1 MNHNNI
7 EDIYPLSPMQQGIL
21 YHSLSS
27 QVSEYFQQVHWTFR
41 GNLNV
46 SAFEQAWQQV
56 ISRHPILR
64 TDFHWQEVDEPVQ
77 IVYRD
82 VKVAIER
89 IDWREFESQEQ
100 EAKLEDFLQT
110 DRARYFDLSQAP
122 LMRLFIIHVGNDLQK
137 FVWSF
142 HHILLDGW
150 SAAVVLK
157 ELFEIYTAM
166 CRGDSPALM
175 NTLPYRN
182 YIAWLQVQDQS
193 SAESF
198 WRKTLKGFNS
208 PNSFP
213 FDEEDSRQ
221 IQRGQC
227 EQQVSLCGSLTQSL
241 RSFAK
246 QHQLTLNTVLQGAWS
261 LLLSRHCTESDVVF
275 GTIVSGRSTNLSGAE
290 SMVGLLINALPLRVH
305 VAVDQMVVPWLKQI
319 QAHQIE
325 RLQFEYSPLVDV
337 QQWSDVPAGQGLFE
351 SLLIFENYPMDESLL
366 QQAEGLEILD
376 VRNFERTN
384 YPLTLEVIPG
394 SEMKLRM
401 LYDSRRFNPDSID
414 RMLGHLTYLLQQMVE
429 TPQRLGDLTLLTASE
444 QETLAD
450 WNRDSSREFPT
461 GLCIHHLFERQV
473 ELTPDAIALVINDQS
488 LTYHQLNSQANQL
501 AKHLQSLGVGPG
513 VLVGIHLERSLSM
526 VVALLATLKTGAAY
540 VPLDPAYP
548 IKRLAFI
555 LEDTNAAVLLTQ
567 SDLFEKL
574 VANKR
579 SESPSLTPFEDC
591 RVICLDNNPH
601 SLNESGQCDHGCA
614 VSENNLAYVIY
625 TSGTT
630 GQPKGVAI
638 SHRSAVNFLHSMQQE
653 PGFRSEDVLL
663 AVTTL
668 SFDISILELFL
679 PLISGGRVVIAS
691 REDSIDGPT
700 LSRLIES
707 SSATVMQA
715 TPATWQMLLEVGWRG
730 NERLK
735 LLCGG
740 EALSP
745 ELASSLLD
753 RCGELWNMYGPTE
766 TTVWSTLA
774 RISDR
779 ETPITVGRPIANTQI
794 HILDPQQQ
802 QTPIGVRGELHIG
815 GEGLAD
821 GYWRRPDLTS
831 EKFIANPL
839 NDEDSPRLY
848 KTGDLASWRADG
860 TIEIFGRID
869 HQVKI
874 RGHRIELGEIESALN
889 DLPGVARSAVALRE
903 DRPGDQKLVAYA
915 VMADPNGNP
924 LDYREIREKLQ
935 QRLPNYMVPS
945 AFVVL
950 DALPQTPNGKLDR
963 RRLPVPELYASS
975 DLFVAPRNQI
985 ESDLARI
992 WQEIFQIERVGIY
1005 DDFFELGGH
1014 SLLAVKLVSQIH
1026 SHFQINVHLKTV
1038 FQAQTIAEMADI
1050 IIAIKGANQDNPL
1063 LAGLGSDDFEEGEL

>member
-41 GNLNV
+41 GNLNIT
-46 SAFEQAWQQV
+46 ALEQAWQHV
-56 ISRHPILR
+56 TSRHPILR
-64 TDFHWQEVDEPVQ
+64 TDFHWQEVEEPVQ

-82 VKVAIER
+82 VKIAIER
-89 IDWREFESQEQ
+89 IDWREFDRQEQ
-100 EAKLEDFLQT
+100 EAKLDAFLQS
-110 DRARYFDLSQAP
+110 DRERYFDLGQAP
-122 LMRLFIIHVGNDLQK
+122 LMRLFIIHLNNDLQR

-142 HHILLDGW
+142 HHLLLDGW
-150 SAAVVLK
+150 SASLVLN
-157 ELFEIYTAM
+157 ELFEIYSAE
-166 CRGDSPALM
+166 CRHDSPALI

-182 YIAWLQVQDQS
+182 YIAWLQAQDQS

-198 WRKTLKGFNS
+198 WRKTLKEFHT
-208 PNSFP
+208 PNSLP
-213 FDEEDSRQ
+213 FDHGGS
-221 IQRGQC
+221 GQDQQGTC
-227 EQQVSLCGSLTQSL
+227 EQQVSVCGSLTQSL
-241 RSFAK
+241 QGFAK
-246 QHQLTLNTVLQGAWS
+246 QHKLTLNTVLQGAWS
-261 LLLSRHCTESDVVF
+261 LLLSRYCAESDVVF
-275 GTIVSGRSTNLSGAE
+275 GTIVSGRSANFSGAE

-305 VAVDQMVVPWLKQI
+305 VDGDQMVVPWLKQI

-325 RLQFEYSPLVDV
+325 RLQFEYSSLVDV
-337 QQWSDVPAGQGLFE
+337 QRWSDVPPGLGLFD

-366 QQAEGLEILD
+366 QRAEGLEILD
-376 VRNFERTN
+376 VRNFEGTN

-394 SEMKLRM
+394 SELKLRM
-401 LYDSRRFNPDSID
+401 LYDSHRFDSASID
-414 RMLGHLTYLLQQMVE
+414 RILSHLTHLLQQIVE
-429 TPQRLGDLTLLTASE
+429 TPRRLGDLTLLTASE
-444 QETLAD
+444 QKKLAD
-450 WNRDSSREFPT
+450 WNCNSRREFPT
-461 GLCIHHLFERQV
+461 GLCIHQLFERQV
-473 ELTPDAIALVINDQS
+473 EVSPEAIALVIHDQS
-488 LTYHQLNSQANQL
+488 LTYHQLNVQANQL
-501 AKHLQSLGVGPG
+501 AARLQSLGVGPE
-513 VLVGIHLERSLSM
+513 VLVGIHLDRSLSM

-548 IKRLAFI
+548 FERLAFI

-567 SDLFEKL
+567 SDLFENFVKD
-574 VANKR
+574 KR
-579 SESPSLTPFEDC
+579 PESPERAPFEDR
-591 RVICLDNNPH
+591 RVICLDTLPP
-601 SLNESGQCDHGCA
+601 SLDESAQCNSICA
-614 VSENNLAYVIY
+614 AGLDNLAYVIY

-630 GQPKGVAI
+630 GRPKGVAI
-638 SHRSAVNFLHSMQQE
+638 SHRSAANFLHSMQQE

-668 SFDISILELFL
+668 SFDISVLEIFL
-679 PLISGGRVVIAS
+679 PLISGGQIVIAS
-691 REDSIDGPT
+691 REDSIDGRA

-730 NERLK
+730 NDRLK

-740 EALSP
+740 EALSH
-745 ELASSLLD
+745 ELASSLLGC
-753 RCGELWNMYGPTE
+753 CGELWNMYGPTE
-766 TTVWSTLA
+766 TTVWSTIS
-774 RISDR
+774 RICDLK
-779 ETPITVGRPIANTQI
+779 TPITVGHPIANTQI
-794 HILDPQQQ
+794 YILDPQQQ
-802 QTPIGVRGELHIG
+802 PTPIGVRGELHIG

-839 NDEDSPRLY
+839 NEEDSPRLY

-889 DLPGVARSAVALRE
+889 ELPGVARSVVTLRE
-903 DRPGDQKLVAYA
+903 DCPGDQKLVAYA
-915 VMADPNGNP
+915 VMANPNSKP
-924 LDYREIREKLQ
+924 LDYREIRKTLQ

-950 DALPQTPNGKLDR
+950 EAFPQTPNGKLDR
-963 RRLPVPELYASS
+963 RRLPVPDNGTSS

-985 ESDLARI
+985 ESDLASI
-992 WQEIFQIERVGIY
+992 WQKLFQIERIGIH
-1005 DDFFELGGH
+1005 DDFLELGGH

-1026 SHFQINVHLKTV
+1026 SQFQINLPLKTL
-1038 FQAQTIAEMADI
+1038 FQAQTIAELADI
-1050 IIAIKGANQDNPL
+1050 LHALQAANQCKPL
-1063 LAGLGSDDFEEGEL
+1063 PVGPNSEDFEEGEL